1 MHKGGSG
8 LGLQACGA
16 RRRGDGGLQCGEAT
30 AGFAK
35 AERKFMATD
44 ARSGGAEA
52 HGARFA
58 GTGARAGAGR
68 LLEVQ
73 CRHRSVWFEVSG
85 SQAWMILKHVH
96 QTTHGRMN
104 PHAW

>member
-44 ARSGGAEA
+44 ARSGGRRLTGPDSREREL
-52 HGARFA
+52 GQGRVGCSKCSA
-58 GTGARAGAGR
+58 GI
-68 LLEVQ
+68 
-73 CRHRSVWFEVSG
+73 EVSG
-85 SQAWMILKHVH
+85 SRCQVRKL
-96 QTTHGRMN
+96 G
-104 PHAW
+104 